1 VAEDEKER
9 LDRELIELLNELR
22 VALPGVQ
29 VLFAFLLTV
38 PFTQRFAQVTALQR
52 DVYFAAVLA
61 TAVSTIL
68 LIAPS
73 SIHRIEWRQHDK
85 AWMLAASNRLAIA
98 GTVFLALAMTSVVFL
113 ITDVLFGGMTL
124 AIVTAIVAGLFGW
137 FWFGL
142 PLLRRLW
149 VTSDRAEPR
158 EERRERGRAAPDSP
172 AR

>member
-1 VAEDEKER
+1 MAEDEKER

-38 PFTQRFAQVTALQR
+38 PFSQRFGQVTELQR
-52 DVYFAAVLA
+52 DVYFASVLA

-85 AWMLAASNRLAIA
+85 AWMLKASNRLAIA
-98 GTVFLALAMTSVVFL
+98 GTVFLALAMTGVVFL
-113 ITDVLFGGMTL
+113 ITDVLFGGAAL
-124 AIVTAIVAGLFGW
+124 AIVTAVVAGLFAW

-149 VTSDRAEPR
+149 VTSGRGEPRAE
-158 EERRERGRAAPDSP
+158 ERDRGRAAPDSP